1 MRGRLFLAIGLASAL
16 RVPPLR
22 LSATSPSAGSSKAL
36 YAQIDT
42 VLRRGQKKGSSP
54 LAMNTARALGKRW
67 MEMPPA
73 DLVEATLVSG
83 GLLLESYEEGLAIL
97 LEAEEGAGVNVS
109 GKCYSALMRLAQSQ
123 ERPED
128 VLRLMARTRAI
139 GVETTDGQLLGA
151 MRAAASLEDWGAVA
165 RLYAELS
172 EGGDAAASR
181 ALELETIASDPQVL
195 EEIDELYAVE
205 AGSKVATRAK
215 STAPPTER
223 EYALALSLALQ
234 AHCERGDL
242 ARVGSLLERKRAQQ
256 SCLGAEEYKMLLGMA
271 TRLNT
276 PAPLLLLRPI
286 DLQRSL
292 EAELEPGLFAVTNR
306 IGVLAA
312 ALGRIER
319 VAVVAT
325 AVLTL
330 IGAIAVL
337 SGALDSAPDVADML
351 AVADSASSA
360 SRSGSF
366 GSDVAALLY

>member
-83 GLLLESYEEGLAIL
+83 GLLLDSYEEGLAIL

-151 MRAAASLEDWGAVA
+151 SAPPR
-165 RLYAELS
+165 
-172 EGGDAAASR
+172 ASR
-181 ALELETIASDPQVL
+181 
-195 EEIDELYAVE
+195 
-205 AGSKVATRAK
+205 
-215 STAPPTER
+215 
-223 EYALALSLALQ
+223 
-234 AHCERGDL
+234 
-242 ARVGSLLERKRAQQ
+242 
-256 SCLGAEEYKMLLGMA
+256 
-271 TRLNT
+271 
-276 PAPLLLLRPI
+276 
-286 DLQRSL
+286 
-292 EAELEPGLFAVTNR
+292 
-306 IGVLAA
+306 
-312 ALGRIER
+312 
-319 VAVVAT
+319 
-325 AVLTL
+325 
-330 IGAIAVL
+330 IGAPSHAFTL
-337 SGALDSAPDVADML
+337 SSPREATLRQPRARARDDRFGPAGA
-351 AVADSASSA
+351 
-360 SRSGSF
+360 
-366 GSDVAALLY
+366 